1 MPNVLTDA
9 EMLRHVRPM
18 VMVLDEVGTIL
29 QVAGS
34 SLATLGYDPDAL
46 VGDNALSYVSPR
58 HVETITFVFNGPG
71 DHVVR
76 NVHEPFPLELIGS
89 DGEPT
94 LVDCAAERVHRDGEV
109 LWVVTMMPHS
119 LQSAA
124 FHALTAFGRGASAHE
139 VGTTIAERLS
149 WSWEARSEIRSFFL
163 ADTVSGA
170 FTTATEP
177 GATHQSGS
185 LLHEFAGHV
194 ANHDAPWNR
203 DLTAPHVTVPVEAL
217 PAAIAS
223 AASAAGFVVACI
235 AVGRLDGEPQLGIV
249 SLGVH
254 EHVFQGNF
262 EMIMTESV
270 ATLEMALQREGAD
283 DKLRRAAEE
292 DPLTG
297 LANRMTFSKALIDR
311 GDTTSAVLYIDVDHF
326 KEIND
331 SFGHA
336 AGDAILIEIG
346 RRLRLMCRPDD
357 LIARIGSD
365 EFAVLLTGVDPTKA
379 ERMAHRVLA
388 RICEPL
394 PEGLGPECVEA
405 SGGLAM
411 AACDDDAVERADL
424 AMLASK
430 RAGRAQLIIA

>member
-1 MPNVLTDA
+1 
-9 EMLRHVRPM
+9 M

-46 VGDNALSYVSPR
+46 VGDNALNYVSPR

-76 NVHEPFPLELIGS
+76 NVQEPFPLELIGS

-149 WSWEARSEIRSFFL
+149 WSWEARSEIRTFLL
-163 ADTVSGA
+163 ADTLSGV

-185 LLHEFAGHV
+185 LLRELAGHV
-194 ANHDAPWNR
+194 ADPDAPWNR
-203 DLTAPHVTVPVEAL
+203 DLTAPHVTIPAETL

-249 SLGVH
+249 SFGVH
-254 EHVFQGNF
+254 EHAFQGNF

-270 ATLEMALQREGAD
+270 ATLEMTLQREGAD
-283 DKLRRAAEE
+283 DKLRRAREE

-297 LANRMTFSKALIDR
+297 LANRITFSKALIDC
-311 GDTTSAVLYIDVDHF
+311 GDATSAVLYIDVDHF

-365 EFAVLLTGVDPTKA
+365 EFAVLLTGVDPTRA
-379 ERMAHRVLA
+379 ERMAHRILA

-394 PEGLGPECVEA
+394 PEGLGPECIEA
-405 SGGLAM
+405 SGGLAI
-411 AACDDDAVERADL
+411 AACDDDAVQRAGL

>member
-1 MPNVLTDA
+1 
-9 EMLRHVRPM
+9 
-18 VMVLDEVGTIL
+18 MVLDEVGTIL

-46 VGDNALSYVSPR
+46 IGENALSYVSPR
-58 HVETITFVFNGPG
+58 HVEAITFVFNGPG

-76 NVHEPFPLELIGS
+76 NIHEPFPLELIGTE
-89 DGEPT
+89 GEPT
-94 LVDCAAERVHRDGEV
+94 LVDCAAERVHRDGKV

-149 WSWEARSEIRSFFL
+149 WKWEASSEIRSFLL
-163 ADTVSGA
+163 ADPVGRA
-170 FTTATEP
+170 FRTATEP
-177 GATHQSGS
+177 GATHQPGS
-185 LLHEFAGHV
+185 LLHELASDV
-194 ANHDAPWNR
+194 DNDDAPWNR
-203 DLTAPHVTVPVEAL
+203 DLTVPHVTVPVEVL

-235 AVGRLDGEPQLGIV
+235 AIGRLDGEPQLGIV
-249 SLGVH
+249 SFGVH
-254 EHVFQGNF
+254 EHVFQGNL

-270 ATLEMALQREGAD
+270 ATLEMALQRQGVD

-331 SFGHA
+331 LFGHA
-336 AGDAILIEIG
+336 AGDEILIEIG
-346 RRLRLMCRPDD
+346 RRLRSMCQPDD

-365 EFAVLLTGVDPTKA
+365 EFAVLLTRLDPTNA

-394 PEGLGPECVEA
+394 PEGLGPECIEA

-411 AACDDDAVERADL
+411 AARDGDAIERADL

>member
-1 MPNVLTDA
+1 VLTDA

-46 VGDNALSYVSPR
+46 VGHSALSYVSPR
-58 HVETITFVFNGPG
+58 HVETIMFVFNGPG

-76 NVHEPFPLELIGS
+76 NVQEPFPLELVGA

-149 WSWEARSEIRSFFL
+149 WQWEARSEIRSFLL
-163 ADTVSGA
+163 ADNVGGA

-177 GATHQSGS
+177 RVTHQSGS
-185 LLHEFAGHV
+185 LLHELVSHV
-194 ANHDAPWNR
+194 GDHDAPWNS
-203 DLTAPHVTVPVEAL
+203 DLNAPHVTVPVETL
-217 PAAIAS
+217 PTPIAS

-249 SLGVH
+249 SFGVH

-311 GDTTSAVLYIDVDHF
+311 GDTTAAVLYIDVDHF
-326 KEIND
+326 KEINN

-346 RRLRLMCRPDD
+346 RRLRLMCQPDD

-365 EFAVLLTGVDPTKA
+365 EFAVLLTSVDPTRA

-394 PEGLGPECVEA
+394 PEGLGPECIEA

-411 AACDDDAVERADL
+411 AASDDDAVERADR

-430 RAGRAQLIIA
+430 RAGRARLIIA

>member
-76 NVHEPFPLELIGS
+76 NVHEPFPLELIGT

-139 VGTTIAERLS
+139 VGATIAERLS
-149 WSWEARSEIRSFFL
+149 WSWEARSEIRSFLL
-163 ADTVSGA
+163 ADTVGGA

-177 GATHQSGS
+177 GATHQSDS
-185 LLHEFAGHV
+185 LLHELAGHV
-194 ANHDAPWNR
+194 AHHDAPWNR
-203 DLTAPHVTVPVEAL
+203 DFTAPHVTVPVEAL

-223 AASAAGFVVACI
+223 VARAAGFVVACI

-249 SLGVH
+249 SFGVH
-254 EHVFQGNF
+254 EHAFQGNF

-283 DKLRRAAEE
+283 DKLRRAAEQ

-297 LANRMTFSKALIDR
+297 LANRMTFSRALIDR

-326 KEIND
+326 KAIND

-346 RRLRLMCRPDD
+346 RRLRLMCGPDD

-365 EFAVLLTGVDPTKA
+365 EFAVLFTSVDPTKA

-394 PEGLGPECVEA
+394 PEGLGPECIEA

>member
-46 VGDNALSYVSPR
+46 IGGNALSYVSAR
-58 HVETITFVFNGPG
+58 HVETITFVFDGPG

-76 NVHEPFPLELIGS
+76 NVHEPFPLELIGT

-124 FHALTAFGRGASAHE
+124 FHALTAFGRGASAHD

-149 WSWEARSEIRSFFL
+149 WSWEARSEIRSFLL
-163 ADTVSGA
+163 ADTMGGA

-177 GATHQSGS
+177 GATHRSGG
-185 LLHEFAGHV
+185 LHHELAAHV
-194 ANHDAPWNR
+194 ADLDAPWNR
-203 DLTAPHVTVPVEAL
+203 DLTSSHITVPVEAL
-217 PAAIAS
+217 PAAVAS
-223 AASAAGFVVACI
+223 AAIDAGFVVACI
-235 AVGRLDGEPQLGIV
+235 AVGRLDGEPQLGVV
-249 SLGVH
+249 SFGVH
-254 EHVFQGNF
+254 EHAFQGNF

-297 LANRMTFSKALIDR
+297 LANRMTFSNALIER
-311 GDTTSAVLYIDVDHF
+311 GDTSSAVLYIDVDHF
-326 KEIND
+326 KDINN

-336 AGDAILIEIG
+336 AGDAVLIEIG
-346 RRLRLMCRPDD
+346 RRLRMMCRPGD

-365 EFAVLLTGVDPTKA
+365 EFAVLLTDVDPTKA

-388 RICEPL
+388 RISEPL
-394 PEGLGPECVEA
+394 PEGIGPECIEA
-405 SGGLAM
+405 SGGLTM
-411 AACDDDAVERADL
+411 AACNADAVDRADL

>member
-1 MPNVLTDA
+1 
-9 EMLRHVRPM
+9 
-18 VMVLDEVGTIL
+18 MVLDEVGTIL

-46 VGDNALSYVSPR
+46 IGDNALSYVSAR
-58 HVETITFVFNGPG
+58 QVETITFVFNGPG
-71 DHVVR
+71 DHVAR
-76 NVHEPFPLELIGS
+76 NVHEPFPLELIGT

-94 LVDCAAERVHRDGEV
+94 LVDCAAERVHRDGKV

-124 FHALTAFGRGASAHE
+124 FHALTAYGRGASAHE

-149 WSWEARSEIRSFFL
+149 WKWEARSEIRSFLL
-163 ADTVSGA
+163 ADPVGGT
-170 FTTATEP
+170 FTNAGEP
-177 GATHQSGS
+177 GAAHRSGS
-185 LLHEFAGHV
+185 LLHELAAHV
-194 ANHDAPWNR
+194 ADHDAPWNR
-203 DLTAPHVTVPVEAL
+203 DLAAPHVTVPVEAL
-217 PAAIAS
+217 PAAIAA

-249 SLGVH
+249 SFGVH
-254 EHVFQGNF
+254 QHVFQGTL

-270 ATLEMALQREGAD
+270 ATLEMAIQRQGTDE
-283 DKLRRAAEE
+283 KLRRAAEQ

-311 GDTTSAVLYIDVDHF
+311 GDATSAVLYIDVDHF

-365 EFAVLLTGVDPTKA
+365 EFAVLLTRVGPTKA

-394 PEGLGPECVEA
+394 PDGLGPECIEA
-405 SGGLAM
+405 SGGLAL
-411 AACDDDAVERADL
+411 AAFDDDAVERADL

>member
-1 MPNVLTDA
+1 MPNLLTDA
-9 EMLRHVRPM
+9 EVLRHVRPM

-58 HVETITFVFNGPG
+58 HVEAITFVFNGPG

-76 NVHEPFPLELIGS
+76 NIQEPFPLELIGS

-94 LVDCAAERVHRDGEV
+94 LVDCAAERVHRDAEV

-149 WSWEARSEIRSFFL
+149 LSWEARSEIRSFFL
-163 ADTVSGA
+163 ADTVGGA

-177 GATHQSGS
+177 GATHQSDG
-185 LLHEFAGHV
+185 LLHELAGHV
-194 ANHDAPWNR
+194 ANHEAPWNR

-223 AASAAGFVVACI
+223 AASTAGFVVACI

-249 SLGVH
+249 SFGVH
-254 EHVFQGNF
+254 EHAFQGNL

-270 ATLEMALQREGAD
+270 TTLEMALQRDGAA

-297 LANRMTFSKALIDR
+297 LANRMTFNKALIDR
-311 GDTTSAVLYIDVDHF
+311 GDTTSAVLYIDIDHF

-365 EFAVLLTGVDPTKA
+365 EFAVLLTSVDPTKA
-379 ERMAHRVLA
+379 ERMAHQVLA

-394 PEGLGPECVEA
+394 PEGLGPESIEA

-411 AACDDDAVERADL
+411 AACHDDGVERADL

>member
-1 MPNVLTDA
+1 MLTDA

-46 VGDNALSYVSPR
+46 VGHSALSYVSPR
-58 HVETITFVFNGPG
+58 HVETIMFVFNGPG

-76 NVHEPFPLELIGS
+76 NVQEPFPLELVGA

-149 WSWEARSEIRSFFL
+149 WQWEARSEIRSFLL
-163 ADTVSGA
+163 ADNVGGA

-177 GATHQSGS
+177 RVTHQSGS
-185 LLHEFAGHV
+185 LLHELVSHV
-194 ANHDAPWNR
+194 GDHDAPWNS
-203 DLTAPHVTVPVEAL
+203 DLNAPHVTVPVETL
-217 PAAIAS
+217 PTPIAS

-235 AVGRLDGEPQLGIV
+235 AVGRLDGDPQLGIL
-249 SLGVH
+249 SFGVH

-311 GDTTSAVLYIDVDHF
+311 GDTTAAVLYIDVDHF
-326 KEIND
+326 KEINN

-346 RRLRLMCRPDD
+346 RRLRLMCQPDD

-365 EFAVLLTGVDPTKA
+365 EFAVLLTSVDPTRA

-394 PEGLGPECVEA
+394 PEGLGPERIEA
-405 SGGLAM
+405 SGGLAL
-411 AACDDDAVERADL
+411 AASDDNAVERADK
-424 AMLASK
+424 AMHAST